1 MTDTRRDFL
10 KFVVAGSV
18 AAGCPVNLSLLHA
31 ESGPKPQLDGDHF
44 AICHEVRDGQQFDK
58 PPVSSRHDVVIVGGG
73 VSGLSAAYFLRG
85 RDFLLLEKEPH
96 WGGNAYLEEYQGQA
110 FATGSAFDEKDSTS
124 QQLAREI
131 GLTELP
137 INSPDP
143 TIVAVKWVP
152 ATWRDG
158 LDQLPYSEAV
168 RESFK
173 KFRAEIKALDLD
185 KNVQQLDNVPF
196 SNYLKGYPPQLK
208 QWWDAY
214 GLSNWGAKSEDSS
227 AYVAAGDMQYMT
239 EDEDV
244 RRTLP
249 GGNGALS
256 RQLATTLQPKYGA
269 QMIGDAT
276 IVSVDPQK
284 TEVQIT
290 YMQDGQLRTV
300 ATKYVIMATPKFI
313 TARLISSLPDVQ
325 HEAMM
330 SFRYC
335 PYTVI
340 NMIFDKPI
348 YNRAYDTWC
357 PGNSFTDFIVADWV
371 LQKQPGYVQKNNI
384 LTFYTPI
391 SELHRDRLLTVDGCQ
406 RIAETVLRDF
416 QKLAPEFSSAEPIEV
431 RMYRRGHPMFL
442 PTPGIFTKVIPVAN
456 QPFGRIAF
464 ANTDSVGP
472 VSDVSGA
479 VEAAHHAVEWVEK
492 QMAAPSSTPA
502 HPHAHPAPKTSAA
515 ATK

>member
-1 MTDTRRDFL
+1 MTETRRDFL

-18 AAGCPVNLSLLHA
+18 AAGCPVNRSFLAA

-58 PPVSSRHDVVIVGGG
+58 PAASSHHDVVIVGGG

-96 WGGNAYLEEYQGQA
+96 WGGNAYLQEYQGQG
-110 FATGSAFDEKDSTS
+110 FATGSAFDEKDTASEK
-124 QQLAREI
+124 LAREI
-131 GLTELP
+131 GLAELP
-137 INSPDP
+137 INSGDP
-143 TIVAVKWVP
+143 TIVAGKWV
-152 ATWRDG
+152 ADTWRDG
-158 LDQLPYSEAV
+158 LDQLPYSETV
-168 RESFK
+168 RDSFK
-173 KFRAEIKALDLD
+173 KFRAEMKALNPD
-185 KNVQQLDNVPF
+185 KNAQQLDSVPL
-196 SNYLKGYPPQLK
+196 SNYLNGHAPELK

-214 GLSNWGAKSEDSS
+214 GLSNWGAKSEDAS
-227 AYVAAGDMQYMT
+227 ALVAAGDLQDMT
-239 EDEDV
+239 ADEDV

-256 RQLATTLQPKYGA
+256 RQLANTLQPKYGQ

-284 TEVQIT
+284 TGVNIT
-290 YMQDGQLRTV
+290 YMQAGQLRTL
-300 ATKYVIMATPKFI
+300 AAKYVIMATPKFI
-313 TARLISSLPDVQ
+313 TARLIAGLPGAQ

-335 PYTVI
+335 PYPVI

-357 PGNSFTDFIVADWV
+357 PGNAFTDFIVADWV

-406 RIAETVLRDF
+406 RIAENVLRDF
-416 QKLAPEFSSAEPIEV
+416 QKLQPEFSAAAPIEV
-431 RMYRRGHPMFL
+431 HMYRRGHPMFL
-442 PTPGIFTKVIPVAN
+442 PTPGIFTKVIPMAN

-464 ANTDSVGP
+464 ANTDSIGP
-472 VSDVSGA
+472 VSDISGA
-479 VEAAHHAVEWVEK
+479 VEAAHRAVEWTKK
-492 QMAAPSSTPA
+492 QMATPG
-502 HPHAHPAPKTSAA
+502 PARARTHAA
-515 ATK
+515 AAKPTASEPK

>member
-1 MTDTRRDFL
+1 MSETRRDFL

-18 AAGCPVNLSLLHA
+18 AAGCPVKLSLLAA
-31 ESGPKPQLDGDHF
+31 ENVLKPQLDGDHF

-58 PPVSSRHDVVIVGGG
+58 PPVSSRQDVVIVGGG

-110 FATGSAFDEKDSTS
+110 FATGSAFDEKDTASE
-124 QQLAREI
+124 QLAREI

-143 TIVAVKWVP
+143 SIVAGKWVP
-152 ATWRDG
+152 NTWRDG
-158 LDQLPYSEAV
+158 LDQLPYSDSV

-173 KFRAEIKALDLD
+173 KFRAEMKALDPD
-185 KNVQQLDNVPF
+185 KNVQQLDSVPL
-196 SNYLKGYPPQLK
+196 SNYLRGHAPELK
-208 QWWDAY
+208 RWWDAY
-214 GLSNWGAKSEDSS
+214 GLSNWGANSEDSS
-227 AYVAAGDMQYMT
+227 AFVAAGDLQDMT
-239 EDEDV
+239 GDEDV

-256 RQLATTLQPKYGA
+256 RQLATTLQPKYSA
-269 QMIGDAT
+269 QMIGDTT

-284 TEVQIT
+284 DAVHIT
-290 YMQDGQLRTV
+290 YVQAGQLRTV
-300 ATKYVIMATPKFI
+300 AAKYVIMATPKFI
-313 TARLISSLPDVQ
+313 TARLISGLPDAQ

-357 PGNSFTDFIVADWV
+357 PGNTFTDFIVADWV

-391 SELHRDRLLTVDGCQ
+391 SELHRDWLLTVEGCQ
-406 RIAETVLRDF
+406 RIAEKVLLDF
-416 QKLAPEFSSAEPIEV
+416 QKLAPEFAAAAPIEGH
-431 RMYRRGHPMFL
+431 MYRRGHPMFL

-456 QPFGRIAF
+456 RPFGRIAF

-472 VSDVSGA
+472 VSDISGA
-479 VEAAHHAVEWVEK
+479 VEAARRAVEWTEK
-492 QMAAPSSTPA
+492 QMAAPARPA
-502 HPHAHPAPKTSAA
+502 GKTAA
-515 ATK
+515 AKTKSPR

>member
-10 KFVVAGSV
+10 KLVVAGSV
-18 AAGCPVNLSLLHA
+18 AAGCPVNLSLHAA

-44 AICHEVRDGQQFDK
+44 AICHEVRDGHQFDK
-58 PPVSSRHDVVIVGGG
+58 PAVSSQHDVVIVGGG

-96 WGGNAYLEEYQGQA
+96 WGGNAYLQEYQGQG
-110 FATGSAFDEKDSTS
+110 FATGSAFDEKDTASEK
-124 QQLAREI
+124 LAREI
-131 GLTELP
+131 GLIELP
-137 INSPDP
+137 INSGDP
-143 TIVAVKWVP
+143 TIVAGKWVP
-152 ATWRDG
+152 DTWREG
-158 LDQLPYSEAV
+158 LDQLPYPEAV
-168 RESFK
+168 RDSFK
-173 KFRAEIKALDLD
+173 KFRAEMKALDPD
-185 KNVQQLDNVPF
+185 KNAQQLDSVPLT
-196 SNYLKGYPPQLK
+196 NYLKGHAPELK

-214 GLSNWGAKSEDSS
+214 GLSNWGAKAEDSS
-227 AYVAAGDMQYMT
+227 ALVAAGDLQDMT
-239 EDEDV
+239 ADEDV

-256 RQLATTLQPKYGA
+256 RQLANTLQPKYGA
-269 QMIGDAT
+269 QMVNDAT

-284 TEVQIT
+284 DAVHIT
-290 YMQDGQLRTV
+290 YMQAGQLRTV
-300 ATKYVIMATPKFI
+300 AAKYLIMATPKFI
-313 TARLISSLPDVQ
+313 TARLISSLPDAQ
-325 HEAMM
+325 HEAML

-340 NMIFDKPI
+340 NIIFDKPI

-357 PGNSFTDFIVADWV
+357 PGNTFTDFIVADWV

-406 RIAETVLRDF
+406 RIAEKVLQDF
-416 QKLAPEFSSAEPIEV
+416 QKLQPEFSAAAAIEV
-431 RMYRRGHPMFL
+431 HMYRRGHPMFL

-464 ANTDSVGP
+464 ANTDSIGP
-472 VSDVSGA
+472 VSDISGA
-479 VEAAHHAVEWVEK
+479 VEAAHRAVEWAEK
-492 QMAAPSSTPA
+492 QMASTAPPPPRART
-502 HPHAHPAPKTSAA
+502 HPAAKAA
-515 ATK
+515 ATAPK

>member
-18 AAGCPVNLSLLHA
+18 AAGCPVNRSLLYA
-31 ESGPKPQLDGDHF
+31 EGAPKPQLDGDHF
-44 AICHEVRDGQQFDK
+44 AVCHEVRDGQQFDK
-58 PPVSSRHDVVIVGGG
+58 PAPSSHHDVVIVGGG
-73 VSGLSAAYFLRG
+73 MSGMSAAYFMRD
-85 RDFLLLEKEPH
+85 RDFLLLEKEAH

-143 TIVAVKWVP
+143 TIVAGKWVP
-152 ATWRDG
+152 DTWRDG
-158 LDQLPYSEAV
+158 LDQLPYSESV

-173 KFRAEIKALDLD
+173 KFRAEMKALDPD
-185 KNVQQLDNVPF
+185 KNAQQLDSV
-196 SNYLKGYPPQLK
+196 SLTNYLKGHAPELK

-214 GLSNWGAKSEDSS
+214 GLSNWGAKAEDSS
-227 AYVAAGDMQYMT
+227 ALVAVGDLQDMT
-239 EDEDV
+239 ADEDI

-256 RQLATTLQPKYGA
+256 RQLANTLQAKYGE

-284 TEVQIT
+284 TGVNIT
-290 YMQDGQLRTV
+290 YIQAGQLRTV
-300 ATKYVIMATPKFI
+300 AAKYVIMATPKFI
-313 TARLISSLPDVQ
+313 TARLISSLPDAQ

-335 PYTVI
+335 PYAVI

-357 PGNSFTDFIVADWV
+357 PGNAFTDFIVADWV

-406 RIAETVLRDF
+406 RIAEKVLQDF
-416 QKLAPEFSSAEPIEV
+416 QNLQPEFNAAVPIEV
-431 RMYRRGHPMFL
+431 HMYRRGHPMFL

-456 QPFGRIAF
+456 QPFGCIAF
-464 ANTDSVGP
+464 ANTDSIGP

-479 VEAAHHAVEWVEK
+479 VEAARRAVEWTEK
-492 QMAAPSSTPA
+492 QMAAPAPPRART
-502 HPHAHPAPKTSAA
+502 HPAAKPAPAA
-515 ATK
+515 SK

>member
-1 MTDTRRDFL
+1 MTETRRDFL

-18 AAGCPVNLSLLHA
+18 ASGCPVNLSLLGA
-31 ESGPKPQLDGDHF
+31 ESGPTPRLEGDHF
-44 AICHEVRDGQQFDK
+44 AICHAVRDGQQFDK

-96 WGGNAYLEEYQGQA
+96 WGGNAYLEEYQDQA

-124 QQLAREI
+124 QQLAHEI

-143 TIVAVKWVP
+143 TIVAGKWVP

-158 LDQLPYSEAV
+158 LDQLPYSESV

-173 KFRAEIKALDLD
+173 KFRTEIKALDLD
-185 KNVQQLDNVPF
+185 KNVQQLDSVPF
-196 SNYLKGYPPQLK
+196 SNYLKGYAPALQ

-214 GLSNWGAKSEDSS
+214 GLSNWGAKTEDTS
-227 AYVAAGDMQYMT
+227 AFVAAGDLHDMT

-256 RQLATTLQPKYGA
+256 RQLASTLQPKYGA

-276 IVSVDPQK
+276 IVFVDPQK

-290 YMQDGQLRTV
+290 YMQPGQLRTV
-300 ATKYVIMATPKFI
+300 AAKYVIMATPKFI
-313 TARLISSLPDVQ
+313 TARLIPTLPDVQ

-357 PGNSFTDFIVADWV
+357 PGNTFTDFIVADWV
-371 LQKQPGYVQKNNI
+371 LQKQAGYVQKNNI
-384 LTFYTPI
+384 LTFYTPV

-406 RIAETVLRDF
+406 RIAENVLRDF
-416 QKLAPEFSSAEPIEV
+416 QKLTPEFSAAEPIEV
-431 RMYRRGHPMFL
+431 HMYRRGHPMFL

-479 VEAAHHAVEWVEK
+479 VEAAHHAAEWAEK
-492 QMAAPSSTPA
+492 QMAAPSAAPA

>member
-1 MTDTRRDFL
+1 VTETRRDFL

-18 AAGCPVNLSLLHA
+18 AAGCPVNLSLLNA
-31 ESGPKPQLDGDHF
+31 ETGPTPQLDGDHF

-58 PPVSSRHDVVIVGGG
+58 PAVFSRHDVVIVGGG

-96 WGGNAYLEEYQGQA
+96 WGGNAYLQEYQGQA
-110 FATGSAFDEKDSTS
+110 YATGSAFDEKDTASE
-124 QQLAREI
+124 QLAREI
-131 GLTELP
+131 GLVELP
-137 INSPDP
+137 INFPDP
-143 TIVAVKWVP
+143 TIVAGKWVP
-152 ATWRDG
+152 DTWRGG
-158 LDQLPYSEAV
+158 LDQLPYSDSV

-173 KFRAEIKALDLD
+173 KFRTEFKALDPD
-185 KNVQQLDNVPF
+185 KNAQQLDSLPL
-196 SNYLKGYPPQLK
+196 SNYLKGYAPELK
-208 QWWDAY
+208 KWWDAY
-214 GLSNWGAKSEDSS
+214 GLSNWGANSADASALVAVEDL
-227 AYVAAGDMQYMT
+227 QYMSA
-239 EDEDV
+239 DEDV

-256 RQLATTLQPKYGA
+256 RQLATTLEPKYGQ

-276 IVSVDPQK
+276 IVSLDPQK
-284 TEVQIT
+284 AEVHIT
-290 YMQDGQLRTV
+290 YVQAGQLRTV
-300 ATKYVIMATPKFI
+300 AAKYVIMATPKFI
-313 TARLISSLPDVQ
+313 TARLISGLPDAQ

-335 PYTVI
+335 PYPVI

-371 LQKQPGYVQKNNI
+371 LQKQPGYAQKNNI

-406 RIAETVLRDF
+406 RIAEKVLQDF
-416 QKLAPEFSSAEPIEV
+416 QKLAPEFSAAEPIEV
-431 RMYRRGHPMFL
+431 HMYRRGHPMFL
-442 PTPGIFTKVIPVAN
+442 PTPGLFTKVIPVAN
-456 QPFGRIAF
+456 QPFGRVAF

-472 VSDVSGA
+472 VSEIGGA
-479 VEAAHHAVEWVEK
+479 VEAARHAVEWTEK
-492 QMAAPSSTPA
+492 QMAAPARSTG
-502 HPHAHPAPKTSAA
+502 KAA
-515 ATK
+515 AGGRK